1 MFDTQTNE
9 WEEICDMNTSVS
21 RHSAC
26 TIGNKIIINTFR
38 NVLVIENNQLQDKQT
53 TGDSPVGLS
62 MSACVPMGS
71 HVLIIGGTDKN
82 QSMHSEIFALN
93 TKNWKWTKFSSD
105 MKPRAGLC
113 AAPINN
119 SSCLVFGGAGLDSNY
134 DGGKGLVAYND
145 TFILTAK
152 RNKFQMT
159 KVTTPVIPTQRVG
172 ASLNKYM
179 SKFVLHGGWNPT
191 TKETYSETLIIE

>member
-1 MFDTQTNE
+1 MYAASSAIESKLYLIGGWDPEKLGSGGDFKSDIWMFDTHTNE
-9 WEEICDMNTSVS
+9 WEEICDMNTSIS

-38 NVLVIENNQLQDKQT
+38 NVFVIENNQLQDKRT

-82 QSMHSEIFALN
+82 QSMHNEIFALN

-134 DGGKGLVAYND
+134 DRWKK
-145 TFILTAK
+145 TRCI
-152 RNKFQMT
+152 
-159 KVTTPVIPTQRVG
+159 
-172 ASLNKYM
+172 
-179 SKFVLHGGWNPT
+179 
-191 TKETYSETLIIE
+191 